1 MLPSDHAGQ
10 YHSNALQKYVP
21 EFLRRAT
28 QIDQMELDSAL
39 SQMIQTVMQP
49 SKVAWVARARKV
61 SKGYFYRDDP
71 AFMALQILVLV
82 VVNVAYGMTLDMHA
96 MIPNIMSSIIFNYL
110 GFGIIIA
117 SVTRALAV
125 AVLRGAGGGAGSR
138 GAAVSSSSSG
148 AHEGGSSSTTF
159 HNIEWRYAFDIHC
172 NAFCAYYFFAGVVQF
187 ALLPILLSTSFFAR
201 LLSNAL
207 YTVAIGAYCYNTFRG
222 YLEIPGL
229 KQQELLLYP
238 VGAVGVVLLMLT
250 VFSHFSVST
259 KNIFAEQQLH
269 ISTCI
274 SSTHG
279 APVFVSFHIF
289 PFLLLI

>member
-10 YHSNALQKYVP
+10 YHSNALQKYIP

-28 QIDQMELDSAL
+28 QMDQMELDSAL
-39 SQMIQTVMQP
+39 FQMVQTVMNP

-71 AFMALQILVLV
+71 AFMALQIAVLV
-82 VVNVAYGMTLDMHA
+82 VVNVAFGLTLDLHA

-110 GFGIIIA
+110 GFGIIAA

-138 GAAVSSSSSG
+138 VAGGGGSSSG
-148 AHEGGSSSTTF
+148 AEGSSSTF

-201 LLSNAL
+201 LMSNAL

-229 KQQELLLYP
+229 KQQQLLLYP
-238 VGAVGVVLLMLT
+238 VGVVGVVLLLLT
-250 VFSHFSVST
+250 VFSHFSVSLYV
-259 KNIFAEQQLH
+259 AREAWQAVLY
-269 ISTCI
+269 C
-274 SSTHG
+274 
-279 APVFVSFHIF
+279 
-289 PFLLLI
+289 